1 MTLNLSPALCLSDK
15 ITKRMPNLSN
25 SVQRGDNRVSATFDK
40 VDTNG
45 IKQGGNN
52 MHEA

>member
-1 MTLNLSPALCLSDK
+1 MSLNLSPTLRLSDK
-15 ITKRMPNLSN
+15 ITKCMPNLSN
-25 SVQRGDNRVSATFDK
+25 SVNKEANRVSATFDK

-45 IKQGGNN
+45 IKQGGKY